1 MLVLALDTASAFCA
15 AALVDNGDMLA
26 QRSENIG
33 RGHAEYLMDYIATI
47 MKDGACDFAAINRI
61 AVNIGPGSFT
71 GVRVGVAAARG
82 LTLALDK
89 PAIGITAFEA
99 LAYEAQILK
108 PGQPVSVVLEAH
120 RGALYC
126 QHFTAGLTPASPP
139 QIATA
144 EEIAARLPQ
153 DAVLTGSGA
162 EKIIALRPGPVTGTR
177 PTAEIATYARLAMQ
191 KQPGTPPNPLYM
203 RAPDAKPQTG
213 FAVTRA

>member
-15 AALVDNGDMLA
+15 AALVDNGDVLA
-26 QRSENIG
+26 QKSENIG
-33 RGHAEYLMDYIATI
+33 KGHAEYLMGYIAAT
-47 MKDGACDFAAINRI
+47 MKDAGCDFAAIDRI

-82 LTLALDK
+82 LALALDK

-99 LAYEAQILK
+99 LAYEAQIRK
-108 PGQPVSVVLEAH
+108 PGQPASVVLEAH

-126 QHFTAGLTPASPP
+126 QHFTASLTPASPP
-139 QIATA
+139 QVSTA
-144 EEIAARLPQ
+144 QEIAPTLPQ

-162 EKIIALRPGPVTGTR
+162 EKIAALRPCPLIGTR

-191 KQPGTPPNPLYM
+191 KQPGTPPSPLYM
-203 RAPDAKPQTG
+203 RAPDAKPQAG
-213 FAVTRA
+213 FILKRA